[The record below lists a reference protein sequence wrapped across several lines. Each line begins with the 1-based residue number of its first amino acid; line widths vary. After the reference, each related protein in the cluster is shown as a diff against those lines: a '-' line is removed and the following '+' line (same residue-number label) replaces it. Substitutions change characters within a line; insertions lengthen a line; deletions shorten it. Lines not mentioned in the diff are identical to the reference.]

1 MTTPRKRD
9 HFRHVE
15 PVEVFTLPQKGNVNP
30 LVEIRLGKMD
40 GGWVWSVGAMHAIG
54 GFSGP
59 LGNSIEYPRPLDP
72 SRDAALK
79 AAIRSARS
87 QLQRPELKASAH
99 LAWLD
104 QLERDQLI
112 QGDLFASLEGEKI
125 NMGERA

>member
-15 PVEVFTLPQKGNVNP
+15 PVEAFTLPQKGNVNP
-30 LVEIRLGKMD
+30 LVEIRLGQMD
-40 GGWVWSVGAMHAIG
+40 GGWVWSVGAMHSIG

-59 LGNSIEYPRPLDP
+59 LGNSVEYPRPLDP

-79 AAIRSARS
+79 AAITHART
-87 QLQRPELKASAH
+87 QLDRADLKTAAH

-112 QGDLFASLEGEKI
+112 QGDLFASFEGEKI
-125 NMGERA
+125 NMEARA

>member
-30 LVEIRLGKMD
+30 LVEIRLGQMD

-59 LGNSIEYPRPLDP
+59 LGNSIEYPRPLDR

-79 AAIRSARS
+79 AAINDARTR
-87 QLQRPELKASAH
+87 LDRPDLKTSAH

-125 NMGERA
+125 NMEEPA